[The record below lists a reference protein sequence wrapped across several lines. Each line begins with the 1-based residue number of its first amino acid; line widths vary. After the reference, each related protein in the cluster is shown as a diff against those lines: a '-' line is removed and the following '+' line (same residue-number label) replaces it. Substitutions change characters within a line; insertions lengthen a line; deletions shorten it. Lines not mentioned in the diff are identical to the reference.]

1 MQKATSSGR
10 RLLPRILIVRDQ
22 RPRQASTWKQKRD
35 SLLDFEVLIL
45 HTGLVCLNTVLV
57 RVSRSFVRVLTLSRR
72 TAIAR
77 SSGVRN
83 QAFVGESGKK
93 NLKHVDIKHKT
104 DTSRKTLPVNDCSD
118 YGE

>member
-1 MQKATSSGR
+1 MR
-10 RLLPRILIVRDQ
+10 
-22 RPRQASTWKQKRD
+22 TWKQKCD
-35 SLLDFEVLIL
+35 SLLDFEVFIL
-45 HTGLVCLNTVLV
+45 HTSLVCLKTVLV
-57 RVSRSFVRVLTLSRR
+57 RVARSFVGVLTLSRR

-93 NLKHVDIKHKT
+93 NLKHVDIKHNT
-104 DTSRKTLPVNDCSD
+104 DAGSKILPVYDCSD